1 LHQETCQ
8 DCLETMKTK
17 NADYSDEEDALAN
30 FGASEVVGVE
40 AERSVLVRC
49 IDKFKRIESF
59 LDRGDLKV
67 EDESVEDAIHDIIN
81 YMVLLKALVH
91 NRDE

>member
-1 LHQETCQ
+1 
-8 DCLETMKTK
+8 MKAK

-40 AERSVLVRC
+40 AERSVLIRF

-59 LDRGDLKV
+59 IDRGDLKV
-67 EDESVEDAIHDIIN
+67 EDEPVDDALHGVIN
-81 YMVLLKALVH
+81 YMVLLKALIQ
-91 NRDE
+91 ESEE

>member
-1 LHQETCQ
+1 
-8 DCLETMKTK
+8 MKTK

-30 FGASEVVGVE
+30 FEASEVVGVV

-59 LDRGDLKV
+59 IDRGDLKV
-67 EDESVEDAIHDIIN
+67 EDEPVEDALHDVIN
-81 YMVLLKALVH
+81 YMVLLKALVQ
-91 NRDE
+91 ESEE